1 MSIGANIRQM
11 RKAQH
16 LSLAELAQK
25 SGFSVG
31 YISQVE
37 TGKVN
42 PSVNSLV
49 SICNALGIQVA
60 SLFDGIEDREE
71 RKEDQYIV
79 RAENR
84 KHVVNKDEN
93 NEYFFISPDSCKRVQ
108 TLIIVAKPG
117 GYSAKGK
124 ESHAGFDCGYII
136 SGELEMTID
145 GEVYTLK
152 AGDSVHFES
161 KLPHKWKNSGSVDCV
176 SLWTIVQ
183 Q

>member
-1 MSIGANIRQM
+1 MSIGANIRRM

-16 LSLAELAQK
+16 LSLVELAQK
-25 SGFSVG
+25 TGFSAG

-49 SICNALGIQVA
+49 NICNALGIQVA
-60 SLFDGIEDREE
+60 SLFDGAEEYEE

-84 KHVVNKDEN
+84 KHVLNIEEN

-108 TLIIVAKPG
+108 SLIIVAKPG
-117 GYSAKGK
+117 GYSAHGK
-124 ESHAGFDCGYII
+124 ESHAGFDCGYIL

-145 GEVYTLK
+145 GDVYHLK

-161 KLPHKWKNSGSVDCV
+161 KLPHKWKNPGPVDCI